1 MSNAKLSASEIV
13 ELMVKD
19 RMITKKSAEEFV
31 KVFFSVIE
39 DALID
44 GETVKI
50 KGLGTFKSQWNEAR
64 KSVNVNTGEEIV
76 IDGYY
81 KAVFIPEN
89 DLRELINEPFSHLEP
104 VELNPLSDNLP
115 EQMQDDAEED
125 EPENFSE
132 PLEPLRV
139 FGEQAEEIK
148 ELLSEINSFSTPKV
162 RSNDTVTEN
171 ESSQLPDPDE
181 KTEEEITLEDT
192 PMDKPE
198 SVSEVAEIIL
208 APETLHTP
216 EHTGN
221 KETEFN
227 FDGFDIVREISTRF
241 GLPAGAAAVALIN
254 EESDQL
260 PAEAESETESNISEV
275 LPEEI
280 PENTVAAEKHEID
293 DRESE
298 DDNDDDEKQEKFEE
312 IDDDDET
319 DENEADE
326 NEADDETDEESDE
339 DETDED
345 ETDED
350 ETDEDE
356 QLIPEDD
363 TEAEDGDD
371 NDEDTDETVFESPE
385 VVTQTDEEAKETI
398 EADNTA
404 AKEKYVEPLVA
415 VKNARSETYKKKIVS
430 TNASS
435 SHKRRRHYH
444 VEEKKKRPVWL
455 YTLLGIAAL
464 GLVFFGAFYFVKNI
478 LDKQK
483 DAMYMEYLADSTV
496 RALNTKEV
504 LDSMTPAGD
513 SIATTD
519 TVAAK
524 VSDESVQTVI
534 SEAPDAGNIFDAP
547 RNYTEL
553 ITTEKMVAGSQLT
566 KFARKYYGHPHF
578 WVYIYEANREAIKDP
593 NNVPLGINIKIPKL
607 DARLADPASRECLN
621 YALKLQSEYLK

>member
-39 DALID
+39 DALKD

-115 EQMQDDAEED
+115 EPMQDDVEED
-125 EPENFSE
+125 ESENFSE

-181 KTEEEITLEDT
+181 KTEEEITLENT

-221 KETEFN
+221 KEAEFN

-293 DRESE
+293 DREAE

-319 DENEADE
+319 DENEAD
-326 NEADDETDEESDE
+326 DETDEESDE
-339 DETDED
+339 DEAD
-345 ETDED
+345 D

-371 NDEDTDETVFESPE
+371 NDEDTDETVVELPE
-385 VVTQTDEEAKETI
+385 VVTQTDEEAAETI

-404 AKEKYVEPLVA
+404 AKEKSVEPLVA
-415 VKNARSETYKKKIVS
+415 VKNARTVTDKKKIVS
-430 TNASS
+430 TSS

-519 TVAAK
+519 TVAVKAT
-524 VSDESVQTVI
+524 DESVQTVI
-534 SEAPDAGNIFDAP
+534 SEAPAAGNIFDAP

>member
-39 DALID
+39 DALKD

-293 DRESE
+293 DREAE

-319 DENEADE
+319 DENEAD
-326 NEADDETDEESDE
+326 DETDEESDE
-339 DETDED
+339 DEAD
-345 ETDED
+345 D

-371 NDEDTDETVFESPE
+371 NDEDTDETVVESPE

-398 EADNTA
+398 EADNSA

-519 TVAAK
+519 TVAVKAT
-524 VSDESVQTVI
+524 DESVQTVI
-534 SEAPDAGNIFDAP
+534 SEAPAAGNIFDAP

>member
-13 ELMVKD
+13 DLMVKN

-293 DRESE
+293 DREAE

-319 DENEADE
+319 DENEAD
-326 NEADDETDEESDE
+326 DETDEESDE
-339 DETDED
+339 DEAD
-345 ETDED
+345 D

-371 NDEDTDETVFESPE
+371 NDEDTDETVVELPE
-385 VVTQTDEEAKETI
+385 VVTQTDEEAAETI

-404 AKEKYVEPLVA
+404 AKEKSVEPLVA
-415 VKNARSETYKKKIVS
+415 VKNARTVTDKKKIVS
-430 TNASS
+430 TSS

-519 TVAAK
+519 TVAVKAT
-524 VSDESVQTVI
+524 DESVQTVI
-534 SEAPDAGNIFDAP
+534 SEAPAAGNIFDAP

>member
-39 DALID
+39 DALKD

-181 KTEEEITLEDT
+181 KTEEEITLENT

-198 SVSEVAEIIL
+198 SVSEVAEIIS

-293 DRESE
+293 DREAE

-319 DENEADE
+319 DENEAD
-326 NEADDETDEESDE
+326 DETDEESDE
-339 DETDED
+339 DEAD
-345 ETDED
+345 D

-371 NDEDTDETVFESPE
+371 NDEDTDETVVELPE
-385 VVTQTDEEAKETI
+385 VVTQTDEEAAETI

-404 AKEKYVEPLVA
+404 AKEKSVEPLVA
-415 VKNARSETYKKKIVS
+415 VKNARTVTDKKKIVS
-430 TNASS
+430 TSS

-519 TVAAK
+519 TVAVKAT
-524 VSDESVQTVI
+524 DESVQTVI
-534 SEAPDAGNIFDAP
+534 SEAPAAGNIFDAP

-607 DARLADPASRECLN
+607 DARLADPASKECLN

>member
-39 DALID
+39 DALKD

-162 RSNDTVTEN
+162 RSNDTVKEN

-181 KTEEEITLEDT
+181 KTEEEITLENT

-198 SVSEVAEIIL
+198 SVSEVAEIIS

-350 ETDEDE
+350 E

-371 NDEDTDETVFESPE
+371 NDEDTDETVLESPE

-398 EADNTA
+398 EADNSA

-513 SIATTD
+513 TIATTD

-524 VSDESVQTVI
+524 ASDESVQTVI
-534 SEAPDAGNIFDAP
+534 SEAPAAGNIFDAP

>member
-39 DALID
+39 DALKD

-181 KTEEEITLEDT
+181 KTEEEITLENT

-198 SVSEVAEIIL
+198 SVSEVAEIIS

-298 DDNDDDEKQEKFEE
+298 DDNNDDEKQEKFEE

-319 DENEADE
+319 DENEAD
-326 NEADDETDEESDE
+326 DETDEESDE
-339 DETDED
+339 DEAD
-345 ETDED
+345 D

-371 NDEDTDETVFESPE
+371 NDEDTDETVVELPE
-385 VVTQTDEEAKETI
+385 VVTQTDEEAAETI

-404 AKEKYVEPLVA
+404 AKEKSVEPLVA

-524 VSDESVQTVI
+524 ASDESVQTVI
-534 SEAPDAGNIFDAP
+534 SEAPAAGNIFDAP

>member
-1 MSNAKLSASEIV
+1 MLDLKWVENNLNEAKERLSLRGQV
-13 ELMVKD
+13 PVLDELMKIFEERRTLILDTEELKRQRNVANDELKSGD
-19 RMITKKSAEEFV
+19 KTK
-31 KVFFSVIE
+31 IE
-39 DALID
+39 SMR
-44 GETVKI
+44 ETM
-50 KGLGTFKSQWNEAR
+50 R
-64 KSVNVNTGEEIV
+64 K
-76 IDGYY
+76 
-81 KAVFIPEN
+81 
-89 DLRELINEPFSHLEP
+89 L
-104 VELNPLSDNLP
+104 
-115 EQMQDDAEED
+115 
-125 EPENFSE
+125 
-132 PLEPLRV
+132 
-139 FGEQAEEIK
+139 AEEIK

-181 KTEEEITLEDT
+181 KTEEEITLENT

-293 DRESE
+293 DREAE

-319 DENEADE
+319 DENEAD
-326 NEADDETDEESDE
+326 DETDEESDE
-339 DETDED
+339 DEAD
-345 ETDED
+345 D

-371 NDEDTDETVFESPE
+371 NDEDTDETVVESPE
-385 VVTQTDEEAKETI
+385 VVTQTDEEAAETI

-404 AKEKYVEPLVA
+404 AKEKSVEPLVA
-415 VKNARSETYKKKIVS
+415 VKNARTVTDKKKIVS
-430 TNASS
+430 TSS

-519 TVAAK
+519 TVAVKAT
-524 VSDESVQTVI
+524 DESVQTVI
-534 SEAPDAGNIFDAP
+534 SEAPAAGNIFDAP

>member
-39 DALID
+39 DALKD

-181 KTEEEITLEDT
+181 KTEEEITLENT

-198 SVSEVAEIIL
+198 SVSEVAEIIS

-293 DRESE
+293 DREAE

-319 DENEADE
+319 DENEAD
-326 NEADDETDEESDE
+326 DETDEESDE
-339 DETDED
+339 DEAD
-345 ETDED
+345 D

-371 NDEDTDETVFESPE
+371 NDEDTDETVVELPE
-385 VVTQTDEEAKETI
+385 VVTQTDEEAAETI

-404 AKEKYVEPLVA
+404 AKEKSVEPLVA

-519 TVAAK
+519 TVAVKA
-524 VSDESVQTVI
+524 SDESVQTVI
-534 SEAPDAGNIFDAP
+534 SEAPAAGNIFDAP

>member
-39 DALID
+39 DALKD

-293 DRESE
+293 DREAE

-319 DENEADE
+319 DENEAD
-326 NEADDETDEESDE
+326 DETDEESDE
-339 DETDED
+339 DEAD
-345 ETDED
+345 D

-371 NDEDTDETVFESPE
+371 NDEDTDETVVELPE
-385 VVTQTDEEAKETI
+385 VVTQTDEEAAETI

-404 AKEKYVEPLVA
+404 AKEKSVEPLVA

-519 TVAAK
+519 TVAVKAT
-524 VSDESVQTVI
+524 DESVQTVI
-534 SEAPDAGNIFDAP
+534 SEAPAAGNIFDAP

>member
-298 DDNDDDEKQEKFEE
+298 DDNNDDEKQEKFEE
-312 IDDDDET
+312 IDNEDEI
-319 DENEADE
+319 DE

-339 DETDED
+339 DEAD
-345 ETDED
+345 D

-371 NDEDTDETVFESPE
+371 NDEDTDETVVELPE
-385 VVTQTDEEAKETI
+385 VVTQTDEEAAETI

-404 AKEKYVEPLVA
+404 AKEKSVEPLVA

-519 TVAAK
+519 TVAVKAT
-524 VSDESVQTVI
+524 DESVQTVI
-534 SEAPDAGNIFDAP
+534 SEAPAAGNIFDAP
-547 RNYTEL
+547 RTYTEL

>member
-13 ELMVKD
+13 DLMVKN

-198 SVSEVAEIIL
+198 SVSEVAEIIS

-293 DRESE
+293 DREAE
-298 DDNDDDEKQEKFEE
+298 DDNNDDEKQEKFEE

-319 DENEADE
+319 DENEAD
-326 NEADDETDEESDE
+326 DETDEESDE
-339 DETDED
+339 DEAD
-345 ETDED
+345 D

-371 NDEDTDETVFESPE
+371 NDEDTDETVVELPE
-385 VVTQTDEEAKETI
+385 VVTQTDEEAAETI

-404 AKEKYVEPLVA
+404 AKEKSVEPLVA
-415 VKNARSETYKKKIVS
+415 VKNARTVTDKKKIVS
-430 TNASS
+430 TSS

-519 TVAAK
+519 TVAVKAT
-524 VSDESVQTVI
+524 DESVQTVI
-534 SEAPDAGNIFDAP
+534 SEAPAAGNIFDAP

>member
-181 KTEEEITLEDT
+181 KTEEEITLENT

-198 SVSEVAEIIL
+198 SVSEVAEIIS

-298 DDNDDDEKQEKFEE
+298 DDNNDDEKQEKFEE
-312 IDDDDET
+312 IDNEDET
-319 DENEADE
+319 DED
-326 NEADDETDEESDE
+326 EADDETDEESDE
-339 DETDED
+339 ESDED

-371 NDEDTDETVFESPE
+371 NDEDTDETVLESPE

-398 EADNTA
+398 EADNSA

>member
-171 ESSQLPDPDE
+171 ESSKLPDPDE
-181 KTEEEITLEDT
+181 KTEEEITLENT

-221 KETEFN
+221 KEAEFN

-298 DDNDDDEKQEKFEE
+298 DDNNDDEKQEKFEE
-312 IDDDDET
+312 IDNEDEI
-319 DENEADE
+319 DE

-339 DETDED
+339 ESDED

-371 NDEDTDETVFESPE
+371 NDEDTDETVLESPE

-404 AKEKYVEPLVA
+404 AKEKSVEPLVA

-524 VSDESVQTVI
+524 ASDESVQTVI
-534 SEAPDAGNIFDAP
+534 SEAPAAGNIFDAP
-547 RNYTEL
+547 RTYTEL

>member
-39 DALID
+39 DALKD

-181 KTEEEITLEDT
+181 KTEEEITLENT

-198 SVSEVAEIIL
+198 SVSEVAEIIS

-293 DRESE
+293 DREAE

-319 DENEADE
+319 DENEAD
-326 NEADDETDEESDE
+326 DETDEESDE
-339 DETDED
+339 DEAD
-345 ETDED
+345 D

-363 TEAEDGDD
+363 TESEDGDD
-371 NDEDTDETVFESPE
+371 NDEDTDETVVELPE
-385 VVTQTDEEAKETI
+385 VVTQTDEEAAETI

-404 AKEKYVEPLVA
+404 AKEKSVEPLVA
-415 VKNARSETYKKKIVS
+415 VKNARTVTDKKKIVS
-430 TNASS
+430 TSS

-513 SIATTD
+513 TIATTD
-519 TVAAK
+519 TVAVKAT
-524 VSDESVQTVI
+524 DESVQTVI
-534 SEAPDAGNIFDAP
+534 SEAPAAGNIFDAP

>member
-39 DALID
+39 DALKD

-181 KTEEEITLEDT
+181 KTEEEITLENT

-293 DRESE
+293 DREAE

-319 DENEADE
+319 DENEAD
-326 NEADDETDEESDE
+326 DETDEESDE
-339 DETDED
+339 DEAD
-345 ETDED
+345 D

-371 NDEDTDETVFESPE
+371 NDEDTDETVVELPE
-385 VVTQTDEEAKETI
+385 VVTQTDEEAAETI

-404 AKEKYVEPLVA
+404 AKEKSVEPLVA
-415 VKNARSETYKKKIVS
+415 VKNARTVTDKKKIVS
-430 TNASS
+430 TSS

-519 TVAAK
+519 TVAVKAT
-524 VSDESVQTVI
+524 DESVQTVI
-534 SEAPDAGNIFDAP
+534 SEAPAAGNIFDAP

>member
-39 DALID
+39 DALKD

-181 KTEEEITLEDT
+181 KTEEEITLENT

-260 PAEAESETESNISEV
+260 PAEAESETESNISEI

-293 DRESE
+293 DREAE

-319 DENEADE
+319 DENEAD
-326 NEADDETDEESDE
+326 DETDEESDE
-339 DETDED
+339 DEAD
-345 ETDED
+345 D

-371 NDEDTDETVFESPE
+371 NDEDTDETVVELPE
-385 VVTQTDEEAKETI
+385 VVTQTDEEAAETI

-404 AKEKYVEPLVA
+404 AKEKSVEPLVA
-415 VKNARSETYKKKIVS
+415 VKNARTVTDKKKIVS
-430 TNASS
+430 TSS

-513 SIATTD
+513 TIATTD

-524 VSDESVQTVI
+524 ASDESVQTVI
-534 SEAPDAGNIFDAP
+534 SEAPAAGNIFDAP

>member
-13 ELMVKD
+13 DLMVKN

-115 EQMQDDAEED
+115 QPMQDDVEED
-125 EPENFSE
+125 ESENFSE

-221 KETEFN
+221 KEAEFN

-254 EESDQL
+254 EESDQI

-298 DDNDDDEKQEKFEE
+298 DDNNDDEKQEKFEE
-312 IDDDDET
+312 ID
-319 DENEADE
+319 N
-326 NEADDETDEESDE
+326 E

-350 ETDEDE
+350 EDE
-356 QLIPEDD
+356 QMIPEDD

-371 NDEDTDETVFESPE
+371 IDEDTDETVFESPE

-398 EADNTA
+398 EADNSA

-415 VKNARSETYKKKIVS
+415 VKNARTVTDKKKIVS
-430 TNASS
+430 TSS

-513 SIATTD
+513 TIATTD

-524 VSDESVQTVI
+524 ASDESVQTVI
-534 SEAPDAGNIFDAP
+534 SEAPAAGNIFDAP

>member
-39 DALID
+39 DALKD

-104 VELNPLSDNLP
+104 VELNPLSDILP

-181 KTEEEITLEDT
+181 KTEEEITLENT

-198 SVSEVAEIIL
+198 SVSEVAEIIS

-350 ETDEDE
+350 E

-371 NDEDTDETVFESPE
+371 NDEDTDETVLESPE

-398 EADNTA
+398 EADNSA

-464 GLVFFGAFYFVKNI
+464 CLVFFGAFYFVKNI

-513 SIATTD
+513 TIATTD
-519 TVAAK
+519 TVAVKAT
-524 VSDESVQTVI
+524 DESVQTVI
-534 SEAPDAGNIFDAP
+534 SEAPAAGNIFDAP

>member
-39 DALID
+39 DALKD

-181 KTEEEITLEDT
+181 KTEEEITLENT

-198 SVSEVAEIIL
+198 SVSEVAEIIS

-293 DRESE
+293 DREAE

-319 DENEADE
+319 DENEAD
-326 NEADDETDEESDE
+326 DETDEESDE
-339 DETDED
+339 DEAD
-345 ETDED
+345 D

-371 NDEDTDETVFESPE
+371 NDEDTDETVLESPE

-398 EADNTA
+398 EADNSA

-519 TVAAK
+519 TVAVKAT
-524 VSDESVQTVI
+524 DESVQTVI
-534 SEAPDAGNIFDAP
+534 SEAPAAGNIFDAP

>member
-39 DALID
+39 DALKD

-181 KTEEEITLEDT
+181 KTEEEITLENT

-198 SVSEVAEIIL
+198 SVSEVAEIIS

-293 DRESE
+293 DREAE
-298 DDNDDDEKQEKFEE
+298 DDNNDDEKQEKFEE
-312 IDDDDET
+312 IDNEDET
-319 DENEADE
+319 DED
-326 NEADDETDEESDE
+326 EADDETDEESDE
-339 DETDED
+339 DEAD
-345 ETDED
+345 D

-371 NDEDTDETVFESPE
+371 NDEDTDETVVELPE
-385 VVTQTDEEAKETI
+385 VVTQTDEEAAETI

-404 AKEKYVEPLVA
+404 AKEKSVEPLVA
-415 VKNARSETYKKKIVS
+415 VKNARTVTDKKKIVS
-430 TNASS
+430 TSS

-519 TVAAK
+519 TVAVKAT
-524 VSDESVQTVI
+524 DESVQTVI
-534 SEAPDAGNIFDAP
+534 SEAPAAGNIFDAP

>member
-19 RMITKKSAEEFV
+19 RMITKKSAEEFI
-31 KVFFSVIE
+31 KVFFPVIE

-115 EQMQDDAEED
+115 EQMQDDGEED
-125 EPENFSE
+125 ESENFSE

-171 ESSQLPDPDE
+171 ESSQLLDPDE
-181 KTEEEITLEDT
+181 KTEEEITLENT

-221 KETEFN
+221 KEAEFN

-298 DDNDDDEKQEKFEE
+298 DDNNDDEKQEKFEE
-312 IDDDDET
+312 IDNEDEI
-319 DENEADE
+319 DE

-339 DETDED
+339 ESDED

-371 NDEDTDETVFESPE
+371 NDEDTDETVLESPE

-524 VSDESVQTVI
+524 ASDESVQTVI
-534 SEAPDAGNIFDAP
+534 SEAPAAGNIFDAP
-547 RNYTEL
+547 RTYTEL

>member
-13 ELMVKD
+13 DLMVKN

-39 DALID
+39 DALKD

-181 KTEEEITLEDT
+181 KTEEEITLENT

-198 SVSEVAEIIL
+198 SVSEVAEIIS

-293 DRESE
+293 DREAE

-319 DENEADE
+319 DENEAD
-326 NEADDETDEESDE
+326 DETDEESDE
-339 DETDED
+339 DEAD
-345 ETDED
+345 D

-371 NDEDTDETVFESPE
+371 NDEDTDETVLESPE

-398 EADNTA
+398 EADNSA

-519 TVAAK
+519 TVAVKAT
-524 VSDESVQTVI
+524 DESVQTVI
-534 SEAPDAGNIFDAP
+534 SEAPAAGNIFDAP
-547 RNYTEL
+547 RTYTEL

>member
-13 ELMVKD
+13 DLMVKN

-39 DALID
+39 DALKD

-181 KTEEEITLEDT
+181 KTEEEITLENT

-198 SVSEVAEIIL
+198 SVSEVAEIIS

-221 KETEFN
+221 KEAEFN

-293 DRESE
+293 DREAE

-319 DENEADE
+319 DENEAD
-326 NEADDETDEESDE
+326 DETDEES
-339 DETDED
+339 DED

-371 NDEDTDETVFESPE
+371 NDEDTDETVVELPE

-519 TVAAK
+519 TVAVKAT
-524 VSDESVQTVI
+524 DESVQTVI
-534 SEAPDAGNIFDAP
+534 SEAPAAGNIFDAP